1 MRSSAWSAAP
11 TGVCRSAE
19 PVPSTL
25 RVRGLEIPR
34 RELRWRFSRAG
45 GPGGQGVNT
54 TDSRVELSYDVAG
67 SPSLPEPLR
76 DRALD
81 RLGDRLVDG
90 VLTIVAAENRAQLAN
105 RRAAEQRLVEP
116 LDAALAPPPRRRR
129 PTRPSRSA
137 VERRLTGK
145 QRRGRAKQLRR
156 RPDEHS

>member
-1 MRSSAWSAAP
+1 
-11 TGVCRSAE
+11 
-19 PVPSTL
+19 VPSTL

-34 RELRWRFSRAG
+34 RELRWRFSRAS

-67 SPSLPEPLR
+67 SASLPEPLR

-81 RLGDRLVDG
+81 RLGDRLVEG

-105 RRAAEQRLVEP
+105 RRAAEQRLVEA

-129 PTRPSRSA
+129 PTRPSRGSI
-137 VERRLTGK
+137 ERRLTGK